1 MTERSIPGRLLG
13 LDHGLARIGVA
24 LSDTT
29 GLVAKELAIIERKSK
44 REDFEKINRLA
55 AQQQVIAFVIGLP
68 TDLDAPED
76 KFTQADKVRNWVQ
89 AFAVT
94 TTLPIILW
102 DEHMTTVDA
111 SEIARRQGRKLR
123 DHVDDLAARVM
134 LQSYL
139 DAVRDGLAEPPDQ
152 PHPPAPSPAGQ
163 GE

>member
-1 MTERSIPGRLLG
+1 MIAGRLLG

-24 LSDTT
+24 LSDAT

-55 AQQQVIAFVIGLP
+55 AQHGVIALVIGIP
-68 TDLDAPED
+68 GDLDAPGE
-76 KFTQADKVRNWVQ
+76 KFTQADKVRNWVK
-89 AFAVT
+89 ALAET

-111 SEIARRQGRKLR
+111 AEIARRQGRKLR
-123 DHVDDLAARVM
+123 AHVDDLAARVL

-139 DAVRDGLAEPPDQ
+139 DAVRDGLAPP
-152 PHPPAPSPAGQ
+152 PITSS
-163 GE
+163 